1 MKIYRPV
8 AYILLA
14 VFITAG
20 SYMFMDSI
28 LLAEPKAPHVMFG
41 MIRDGSGD
49 PVASG
54 VRIEARIGNV
64 NYAFRLYDGGLNSA
78 MDNKTHQV
86 VTVGSRSY
94 NFGSSESFQVC
105 ADDPASSP
113 IEGGQPGDVISFY
126 IDGILAT
133 SYVDGVQTGITF
145 NRGGALTVDLV
156 TGTGSEVVADAN
168 TWACKTTSDPT
179 PVPVFQGGGGGAMP
193 VGGDVPTAT
202 PTIVQRNMLVSPTIY
217 RGPITFGGLT
227 PADSETDLQGSRIVC
242 ISNCIIAK
250 IGSYQSYPGVV
261 SNGNYAVVVGPP
273 DQSYSGKEII
283 FSLDNKVYAE
293 QRPLFN
299 LSPSLTLKTMH
310 LEFPNLDSVTPIA
323 SGGGG
328 GGELIPTVTPTPVI
342 GQFVGDSPPSLLIL
356 EGSVKINGF
365 IPADSVVTEEN
376 GVIICKNNC
385 IVAQAGSYKSVP
397 GVISNGRYV
406 VSVSI
411 PDSSYYGKELILHF
425 DDIEGSNEKY
435 LLEYASSVRVVEFDV
450 SFPFISSASL
460 MPTPVIVPILSSVN
474 FHSYTARMESSS
486 FVLSAVISDQ
496 IMVGTMTDSKYEL
509 TMELDI
515 NHLKAL
521 SSSRFPVLPTLTPTP
536 RIIASSGGGGGGG
549 GRVVRMIPT
558 STRTPTA
565 TPTATPMSILTPTAL
580 EDSAIKDDFSRF
592 LPTPIGDED
601 DKENK
606 TEKGKNGVVEA
617 NMLRDSSVSVGVE
630 ILTGT
635 DVSQAAEMVG
645 NVESK
650 KAAEIVGEVESK
662 KAAEIV
668 GNVESKK
675 AAEIV
680 GEVESKKAAEIVG
693 EVESKKAAEIV
704 GNVESTKAAE
714 IVGNVES
721 KKAAEV
727 VEKVE
732 TTKAAAIVEKVET
745 TKAAEIV
752 GEVESKKAAEVV
764 EKVEIKKTVAI
775 LSEVRN
781 SKVGA
786 ILDQVTT
793 EKVSDVVTEMKED
806 KLIEK
811 LPEMGAEN
819 MFKVS
824 PEVLLKA
831 LPNVSVEQLISE
843 ITPKMDPNTS
853 EPTAETISE
862 NSTGYSIEK
871 TSSRAWTKMVGSP
884 KPIDQ
889 VMARFNEELAGVSVV
904 VTIHRADDYIIPSS
918 CDGFAVYSVF
928 DINIENAKQDDIRTG
943 HMQVYVEK
951 EWMAD
956 NLIHK
961 WSIQGQSLNK
971 ETGIWTEFPSKRTR
985 EDENNIYYSLGLSNF
1000 STLAIT
1006 GCRALPESKFE
1017 IFDLSMDIILDEAQ
1031 NESGEL
1037 NITAIAKNLTDRD
1050 ATYSANLWLDNSLE
1064 ISKDFLLPANE
1075 ESPIGF
1081 TLSKPAGHYE
1091 IRVDRQQVTVVIP
1104 EILSTPV
1111 DQGIKEILDKEK
1123 GNEPTDQGSEDHV
1136 DDSSMGMYLILAGA
1150 LLVILILAGGCVIV
1164 RRSSRRNNGGS
1175 AHG

>member
-1 MKIYRPV
+1 
-8 AYILLA
+8 
-14 VFITAG
+14 
-20 SYMFMDSI
+20 
-28 LLAEPKAPHVMFG
+28 MFG

-565 TPTATPMSILTPTAL
+565 T
-580 EDSAIKDDFSRF
+580 
-592 LPTPIGDED
+592 
-601 DKENK
+601 
-606 TEKGKNGVVEA
+606 
-617 NMLRDSSVSVGVE
+617 
-630 ILTGT
+630 
-635 DVSQAAEMVG
+635 
-645 NVESK
+645 
-650 KAAEIVGEVESK
+650 
-662 KAAEIV
+662 
-668 GNVESKK
+668 
-675 AAEIV
+675 
-680 GEVESKKAAEIVG
+680 
-693 EVESKKAAEIV
+693 
-704 GNVESTKAAE
+704 
-714 IVGNVES
+714 
-721 KKAAEV
+721 
-727 VEKVE
+727 
-732 TTKAAAIVEKVET
+732 
-745 TKAAEIV
+745 
-752 GEVESKKAAEVV
+752 
-764 EKVEIKKTVAI
+764 
-775 LSEVRN
+775 
-781 SKVGA
+781 
-786 ILDQVTT
+786 
-793 EKVSDVVTEMKED
+793 
-806 KLIEK
+806 
-811 LPEMGAEN
+811 
-819 MFKVS
+819 
-824 PEVLLKA
+824 
-831 LPNVSVEQLISE
+831 
-843 ITPKMDPNTS
+843 
-853 EPTAETISE
+853 
-862 NSTGYSIEK
+862 
-871 TSSRAWTKMVGSP
+871 
-884 KPIDQ
+884 
-889 VMARFNEELAGVSVV
+889 
-904 VTIHRADDYIIPSS
+904 
-918 CDGFAVYSVF
+918 
-928 DINIENAKQDDIRTG
+928 
-943 HMQVYVEK
+943 
-951 EWMAD
+951 
-956 NLIHK
+956 
-961 WSIQGQSLNK
+961 
-971 ETGIWTEFPSKRTR
+971 
-985 EDENNIYYSLGLSNF
+985 
-1000 STLAIT
+1000 
-1006 GCRALPESKFE
+1006 
-1017 IFDLSMDIILDEAQ
+1017 
-1031 NESGEL
+1031 
-1037 NITAIAKNLTDRD
+1037 
-1050 ATYSANLWLDNSLE
+1050 
-1064 ISKDFLLPANE
+1064 
-1075 ESPIGF
+1075 
-1081 TLSKPAGHYE
+1081 
-1091 IRVDRQQVTVVIP
+1091 
-1104 EILSTPV
+1104 
-1111 DQGIKEILDKEK
+1111 
-1123 GNEPTDQGSEDHV
+1123 
-1136 DDSSMGMYLILAGA
+1136 
-1150 LLVILILAGGCVIV
+1150 
-1164 RRSSRRNNGGS
+1164 
-1175 AHG
+1175 